1 MRLEIGN
8 KVKWVS
14 AADREFRLV
23 GITAQVREGTVTNIV
38 LDLNAAKQT
47 IPWMIVEH
55 TDGRKTKLCATDSYL
70 KMMKVE
76 VVDKEFV

>member
-1 MRLEIGN
+1 MKLVIGN

-14 AADREFRLV
+14 AADRELRMM
-23 GITAQVREGTVTNIV
+23 GITAQVREGVITNIV

-55 TDGRKTKLCATDSYL
+55 TDGRRTKLCATNDYL

-76 VVDKEFV
+76 LVDEQIA

>member
-1 MRLEIGN
+1 MKLVIGN

-14 AADREFRLV
+14 AADRELRMV
-23 GITAQVREGTVTNIV
+23 GITAQVREGVITNIV
-38 LDLNAAKQT
+38 LDLNAAHKT

-55 TDGRKTKLCATDSYL
+55 TDGRKTKMCATDDYL

-76 VVDKEFV
+76 KVEEELA

>member
-1 MRLEIGN
+1 MKLVIGN
-8 KVKWVS
+8 KIRWVS
-14 AADREFRLV
+14 AADRELRLA
-23 GITAQVREGTVTNIV
+23 GITGQVREGFITDIV

-55 TDGRKTKLCATDSYL
+55 NDGRRTKMCASHGYL

-76 VVDKEFV
+76 VVDKEFA